1 VREVVLDA
9 SVLVKWIKE
18 TGEAHVAPAR
28 ALRAQYRR
36 GELRVIV
43 PYLAY
48 LELINAA
55 ARRWAWSPDQLS
67 QLVRVLFEARFAIGE
82 PPLERVAY
90 WTGQGLT
97 AYDACY
103 VALAEE
109 RRTVVITADE
119 RILALASQF
128 SEALAEA
135 HI

>member
-18 TGEAHVAPAR
+18 TGEADVAPAR
-28 ALRAQYRR
+28 AMRAQYRR
-36 GELRVIV
+36 GELRVVV

-67 QLVRVLFEARFAIGE
+67 QLVRVLFEARFAVGQ
-82 PPLERVAY
+82 PPPERVAY
-90 WTGQGLT
+90 WAGQGLT

-109 RRTVVITADE
+109 RRTVVVTADD
-119 RILALASQF
+119 RILALAGQ
-128 SEALAEA
+128 LAVPLA
-135 HI
+135 AAPM